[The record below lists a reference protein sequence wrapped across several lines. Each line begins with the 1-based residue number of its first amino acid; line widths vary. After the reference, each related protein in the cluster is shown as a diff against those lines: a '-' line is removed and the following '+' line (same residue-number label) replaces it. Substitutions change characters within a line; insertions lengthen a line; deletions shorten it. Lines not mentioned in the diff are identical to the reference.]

1 MKKFIYKISGDEID
15 YFVTCE
21 TQDLALAEFIE
32 LFGSTQ
38 TIVNIEKLPLEDK
51 NACKDFV

>member
-38 TIVNIEKLPLEDK
+38 NVVNIEKLPLEDK